1 MWHSRSIKLPHVDKL
16 LFFALIL
23 CSFLMSDLKPAYSQD
38 ARFNRS
44 YGNGML
50 KGIKSDIKKYYFDK
64 SFGGHDLDAQFKKAE
79 DKIAQAESLSQILA
93 IIAQCLVEFDDS
105 HTYFLPPSRPLT
117 VKYGWKIGIV
127 GDKCFVVAVKP
138 GSDAD
143 QQGVKPG
150 DEVLKLDGFRPTR
163 DILWKM
169 IYSYYQINPHA
180 QVQFV
185 LKSPNGESRQ
195 VSVKSDIKTEKRV
208 VNLTNENDY
217 WTEIRK
223 AQNEAQLQR
232 HRWIETGEAKGLL
245 IWKMPGFDLEND
257 QVGSIMK
264 KARDKKALI
273 LDLRDNPGG
282 TIDCL
287 LDLAGYFFDSETM
300 AFTLTKRNGKEAVK
314 IKPHNDRIFTGKA
327 VILIDSKSGSAAEL
341 LARML
346 QLAGKAIIIGDQSS
360 GAVMQSSLYTH
371 ELGTEYQV
379 IPYGASITNADI
391 IMNDGKSLE
400 HVGATPDELLLP
412 KPQDLANNHDP
423 VLARATQLAGFE
435 ISSEAAGKYFPI
447 EWEK

>member
-1 MWHSRSIKLPHVDKL
+1 MWRARSIKLHHADKL
-16 LFFALIL
+16 LFFAIAL
-23 CSFLMSDLKPAYSQD
+23 CSALMSDLKPAYSQD

-50 KGIKSDIKKYYFDK
+50 KGIKSDIKKYYFDPG
-64 SFGGHDLDAQFKKAE
+64 FGGHDLDAQFKKAE
-79 DKIAQAESLSQILA
+79 DKIAQAESLSHILA
-93 IIAQCLVEFDDS
+93 IIAQCLIEFDDS
-105 HTYFLPPSRPLT
+105 HTYFMPPSRPLT

-143 QQGVKPG
+143 RQGVKPG
-150 DEVLKLDGFRPTR
+150 DEVLKLDGFHPTR

-185 LKSPNGESRQ
+185 LKSPDGESRQ

-208 VNLTNENDY
+208 IDLTNENDY

-232 HRWIETGEAKGLL
+232 HRWVETGEAKDLL
-245 IWKMPGFDLEND
+245 IWKMPDFDLENS
-257 QVGSIMK
+257 QVSSVMK
-264 KARDKKALI
+264 KAREKKALI

-287 LDLAGYFFDSETM
+287 LDLAGYFFESETI
-300 AFTLTKRNGKEAVK
+300 AFNLTKRDGQEAVK
-314 IKPHNDRIFTGKA
+314 IKPHNDRLFTGKT
-327 VILIDSKSGSAAEL
+327 VILMNSKSGSAAEL

-346 QLAGKAIIIGDQSS
+346 QLTGKAIIIGDKSS
-360 GAVMQSSLYTH
+360 GAVMQSRLYTH
-371 ELGTEYQV
+371 ELGSESKV

-391 IMNDGKSLE
+391 TMNDGKSLE
-400 HVGATPDELLLP
+400 HVGVIPDELLLP
-412 KPQDLANNHDP
+412 TPQDLANNHDP
-423 VLARATQLAGFE
+423 ILARAAQLADFQ

>member
-64 SFGGHDLDAQFKKAE
+64 SFGGHDLDASLKRP
-79 DKIAQAESLSQILA
+79 KIKLPRQKVFSQILA

-117 VKYGWKIGIV
+117 EYGRKIGIV

-185 LKSPNGESRQ
+185 LKSPDG
-195 VSVKSDIKTEKRV
+195 
-208 VNLTNENDY
+208 
-217 WTEIRK
+217 
-223 AQNEAQLQR
+223 
-232 HRWIETGEAKGLL
+232 
-245 IWKMPGFDLEND
+245 
-257 QVGSIMK
+257 
-264 KARDKKALI
+264 
-273 LDLRDNPGG
+273 NPG
-282 TIDCL
+282 
-287 LDLAGYFFDSETM
+287 
-300 AFTLTKRNGKEAVK
+300 R
-314 IKPHNDRIFTGKA
+314 
-327 VILIDSKSGSAAEL
+327 
-341 LARML
+341 
-346 QLAGKAIIIGDQSS
+346 
-360 GAVMQSSLYTH
+360 
-371 ELGTEYQV
+371 
-379 IPYGASITNADI
+379 
-391 IMNDGKSLE
+391 
-400 HVGATPDELLLP
+400 
-412 KPQDLANNHDP
+412 
-423 VLARATQLAGFE
+423 
-435 ISSEAAGKYFPI
+435 
-447 EWEK
+447 